1 MSKTVSVRIL
11 DLPGGGGG
19 CCSCGG
25 GCGPDY
31 AAQIKQKVDE
41 LKAALEADFP
51 GRAGVEYVDL
61 RQDAAEKASETG
73 QLLVSKKY
81 PSPLIVI
88 DGEARFAGSI
98 LVGKIV
104 KAVGAALAS

>member
-11 DLPGGGGG
+11 DLPGGGGACTCG
-19 CCSCGG
+19 GSSCG
-25 GCGPDY
+25 PEYD
-31 AAQIKQKVDE
+31 AQIQQKVDE

-51 GRAGVEYVDL
+51 GRASVEYVDL

-73 QLLVSKKY
+73 QLLVTKKY
-81 PSPLIVI
+81 PSPLVVI
-88 DGEARFAGSI
+88 DGEAKFAGSI